1 MKEKFIV
8 TVFIL
13 QGRVVTVVVLS
24 GIKHD
29 TYNEALDEIK
39 FASVQ
44 HEFYQI
50 QKLFTNN

>member
-8 TVFIL
+8 TIVIS
-13 QGRVVTVVVLS
+13 QGRVISTVELS
-24 GIKHD
+24 GKKHD

-39 FASVQ
+39 AASVQ

-50 QKLFTNN
+50 QKLFTNQ